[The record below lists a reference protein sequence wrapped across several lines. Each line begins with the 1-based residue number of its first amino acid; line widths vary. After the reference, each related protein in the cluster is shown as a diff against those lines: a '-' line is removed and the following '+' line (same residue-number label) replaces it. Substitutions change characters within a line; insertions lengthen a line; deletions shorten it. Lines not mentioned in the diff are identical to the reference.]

1 MFFSLIAAPALFD
14 ELGQERAGDAVNVVF
29 PKYYAFGVADGGRGF
44 LPAAG
49 TVGLGFGGVTPLGA
63 RIVALA
69 PLVLQAFDRRAGGV
83 GAALHAV
90 VDSFEFADVPVE
102 RLDGG
107 VEGVHAGGEFADS
120 LVEGVESLVDGS
132 RVREVRNWRLAV
144 GQRALHGSQPLV
156 GVVVGHASGWFRSG
170 T

>member
-1 MFFSLIAAPALFD
+1 MTSRI
-14 ELGQERAGDAVNVVF
+14 LGVVSGAQRVRQLVACAVVVGSAVERVPGRSSAVR
-29 PKYYAFGVADGGRGF
+29 RGF